1 MGGPRP
7 NSRRRKIVWQEIEV
21 AMMDRS
27 HLLRVAALAAA
38 VALSG
43 CSSSSKDK
51 GMARAG
57 HGTAKP
63 TDSFEKVHKDPPI
76 AAETRYA
83 AGQLAEARNNLPAAA
98 EQYRQALKRD
108 PKYAPALYRL
118 GVVLAQS
125 KKYGEA
131 IEVWQRYISATGESA
146 AAYSNLGFC
155 YELARRSEDAEDAY
169 RKGISRDP
177 SNVPCRVNYGL
188 MLARKGRIAEGQVQ
202 LSAVLQPA
210 EVHYNIG
217 SVYEATGRKEEA
229 KAEYRAALA
238 ADPQFVDAVTRL
250 NELECGP
257 APAGTPA
264 PRAPR
269 RLAPSA
275 AAPIPAPVPAS
286 PTAVVPSSQPD
297 GELSQTEIEED

>member
-1 MGGPRP
+1 
-7 NSRRRKIVWQEIEV
+7 
-21 AMMDRS
+21 MMDRS

-38 VALSG
+38 VAVSG
-43 CSSSSKDK
+43 CSSASKD
-51 GMARAG
+51 GAPAATSHARARS
-57 HGTAKP
+57 TKP
-63 TDSFEKVHKDPPI
+63 TDSFENAHKDPPI

-83 AGQLAEARNNLPAAA
+83 AGQLAEARNNLPAAI
-98 EQYRQALKRD
+98 EQYRAAVKRD
-108 PKYAPALYRL
+108 PKYARALYRL

-125 KKYGEA
+125 RKYGEA
-131 IEVWQRYISATGESA
+131 VEVWQRYIKATGESA

-155 YELARRSEDAEDAY
+155 YELARRPEDAEDAY
-169 RKGISRDP
+169 RKGVGRDP

-188 MLARKGRIAEGQVQ
+188 MLVRKGRVGEGQVQ

-217 SVYEATGRKEEA
+217 SVYEATGRKEQA
-229 KAEYRAALA
+229 KAEYRAALK

-257 APAGTPA
+257 APAGTPTPTA
-264 PRAPR
+264 PRP
-269 RLAPSA
+269 LAPAA
-275 AAPIPAPVPAS
+275 AAPIQAPAS
-286 PTAVVPSSQPD
+286 PTAAAAPAPVEPAAANPSLPPD